1 MNQTENKRQFNILDQ
16 MLSMHAA
23 LRDKFKGRALLLN
36 LSLLLAAVFLCA
48 FVFADKS
55 IFLWFGLEPKIVNFF
70 IGTASVLCF
79 AFSLVEY
86 RVDWQGKAAL
96 HADAVRKLASLKADY
111 RNIFS
116 KYNGENE
123 EKNQLLSKK
132 YNSVMDSIVEIPEA
146 SFANLKAKHL
156 RKILLSKRISE
167 CPTAP
172 VVLLK
177 IQLLLRGIFS
187 SFGCK
192 SRNNTKGNHDN
203 FS

>member
-1 MNQTENKRQFNILDQ
+1 MDKIENKRQFDTLDQ

-23 LRDKFKGRALLLN
+23 LRDKFKRRALLLN
-36 LSLLLAAVFLCA
+36 LSLLLASVFLCA

-55 IFLWFGLEPKIVNFF
+55 LFILFGLKPELVNFF
-70 IGTASVLCF
+70 IGTTSLLCF

-86 RVDWQGKAAL
+86 RVDWQGQAAL
-96 HADAVRKLASLKADY
+96 HADAVKKLSSLKADY
-111 RNIFS
+111 RGVFS
-116 KYNGENE
+116 KYSGNNE
-123 EKNQLLSKK
+123 EENQMLSKK
-132 YNSVMDSIVEIPEA
+132 YKSVMDSIVEIPEA

-167 CPTAP
+167 CPATP

-177 IQLLLRGIFS
+177 TQLLIGGIYS

-192 SRNNTKGNHDN
+192 SRNNIK
-203 FS
+203 SKS